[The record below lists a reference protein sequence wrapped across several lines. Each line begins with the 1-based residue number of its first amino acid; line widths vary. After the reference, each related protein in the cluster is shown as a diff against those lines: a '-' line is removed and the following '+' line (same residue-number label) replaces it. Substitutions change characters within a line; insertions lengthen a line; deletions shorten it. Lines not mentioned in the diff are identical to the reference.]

1 MPVHLLGREIAFPDP
16 REAEPG
22 GLLAIGGDLSP
33 QRLLL
38 AYARGIFPWYSEGEP
53 ILWFS
58 PDPRLVLRPSRLRV
72 PRSLRKR
79 LRRPVHEVRADTA
92 FERVVCGCSRAP
104 RRPGEGT
111 WITRDMIE
119 AYCRLHELGF
129 AHSVETW
136 QDGELVGGL
145 YGVSLGSAFF
155 GESMFSARPDA
166 SKIAL
171 VALTRQLE
179 AWGFDLID
187 CQVRTEHLLRFGAEE
202 WPRERF
208 LRALE
213 DCLKPET
220 RRGIWNL
227 EPDLLGEPRAA

>member
-22 GLLAIGGDLSP
+22 GLLAVGGDLSP

-79 LRRPVHEVRADTA
+79 LRHPAHEVRADTA
-92 FERVVCGCSRAP
+92 FERVVCGCARAP
-104 RRPGEGT
+104 RRLGEGT

-187 CQVRTEHLLRFGAEE
+187 CQVRTKHLLRFGAEE
-202 WPRERF
+202 WSRERF

-220 RRGIWNL
+220 RRGIWKL